1 MDPADI
7 VEFTDPVSHNTFGA
21 RRYGGEGAAEML
33 LERANRMLQRSD
45 YCEGVDCLEPE
56 GAGWTTESVSMELN
70 KLVELIELTAIVTKY
85 MDSSQP
91 IGDPYSP

>member
-1 MDPADI
+1 MDPEDI
-7 VEFTDPVSHNTFGA
+7 IEFTDPVSHNTFGA
-21 RRYGGEGAAEML
+21 RRYGGDGAAEML
-33 LERANRMLQRSD
+33 LARANRMLERSD

-56 GAGWTTESVSMELN
+56 GDGWTKDSVSMELN
-70 KLVELIELTAIVTKY
+70 KLVQLIELTAIVTKY